1 MIIELIVLAIILFLI
16 EYFFIQL
23 APKLNFFDLPNER
36 SSHVKPTIRG
46 GGIIFI
52 FAALIF
58 FIYNQYEFP
67 YLVLALTLVGF
78 ISFLDDIKSVSNKIR
93 FAFHL
98 ISMLLVFYQLDLF
111 NSLSPVYLLLSLVV
125 FIGIMNAYNFMD
137 GINGITALYS
147 LSVLV
152 PLCITET
159 NDSIKTI
166 ELYTIIA
173 VLIFSFFNV
182 RRTALVF
189 AGDVGSISISLLI
202 VFFIISRIQQ
212 TFDFTLI
219 GLLLVY
225 GIDTIYT
232 LMHRIYHKENIFKAH
247 RKHLYQF
254 LTNEGRYA
262 QLNISLL
269 YTFIQLGI
277 NFFIV
282 NQLLNIYQFLL
293 ILIVLSIIYW
303 KIKFRFL
310 SKANL

>member
-1 MIIELIVLAIILFLI
+1 
-16 EYFFIQL
+16 L

-52 FAALIF
+52 FAALLF

-111 NSLSPVYLLLSLVV
+111 NSLSPVYLLLSLIV

-159 NDSIKTI
+159 NESTKTI

>member
-52 FAALIF
+52 FAALLF

-111 NSLSPVYLLLSLVV
+111 NSLSPVYLLLSLIG

-310 SKANL
+310 SKANV

>member
-52 FAALIF
+52 FAALLF

-111 NSLSPVYLLLSLVV
+111 NSLSPVYLLLSLIV

-310 SKANL
+310 SKANV

>member
-1 MIIELIVLAIILFLI
+1 
-16 EYFFIQL
+16 
-23 APKLNFFDLPNER
+23 
-36 SSHVKPTIRG
+36 
-46 GGIIFI
+46 
-52 FAALIF
+52 
-58 FIYNQYEFP
+58 
-67 YLVLALTLVGF
+67 
-78 ISFLDDIKSVSNKIR
+78 
-93 FAFHL
+93 
-98 ISMLLVFYQLDLF
+98 
-111 NSLSPVYLLLSLVV
+111 LLLFLVV

-310 SKANL
+310 SKANV

>member
-111 NSLSPVYLLLSLVV
+111 NSLSPVYLLLSLIV

-310 SKANL
+310 SKANV

>member
-58 FIYNQYEFP
+58 FIYNQYEYP

-111 NSLSPVYLLLSLVV
+111 NSLPTVYLFLALIV
-125 FIGIMNAYNFMD
+125 FIGVMNAYNFMD

-159 NDSIKTI
+159 NDTIKTI
-166 ELYTIIA
+166 ELYTIVA

-232 LMHRIYHKENIFKAH
+232 LMHRIYHRENIFKAH

-254 LTNEGRYA
+254 LTNEGKFA

-269 YTFIQLGI
+269 YTIIQLGI
-277 NFFIV
+277 NFLIV
-282 NQLLNIYQFLL
+282 NQLVNLYQFLL

-310 SKANL
+310 SKSNV

>member
-111 NSLSPVYLLLSLVV
+111 NSLSPVYLFLSLVV
-125 FIGIMNAYNFMD
+125 FIGVMNAYNFMD

-262 QLNISLL
+262 QLKISLL

-282 NQLLNIYQFLL
+282 NQLLNSYQFLL

-310 SKANL
+310 SKANV

>member
-58 FIYNQYEFP
+58 FIYNQYEYP

-111 NSLSPVYLLLSLVV
+111 NSLPTVYLFLALIV
-125 FIGIMNAYNFMD
+125 FIGVMNAYNFMD

-159 NDSIKTI
+159 NDTIKTI
-166 ELYTIIA
+166 ELYTIVA

-232 LMHRIYHKENIFKAH
+232 LMHRIYHRENIFKAH

-254 LTNEGRYA
+254 LTNEGKFA

-269 YTFIQLGI
+269 YTVIQLGI
-277 NFFIV
+277 NFLIV
-282 NQLLNIYQFLL
+282 NQLVNLYQFLL
-293 ILIVLSIIYW
+293 ILIVLSILYW
-303 KIKFRFL
+303 KIKFNFL
-310 SKANL
+310 SKAN

>member
-310 SKANL
+310 SKANV

>member
-58 FIYNQYEFP
+58 FIYNQYEYP

-111 NSLSPVYLLLSLVV
+111 NSLPTVYLFLALIV
-125 FIGIMNAYNFMD
+125 FIGVMNAYNFMD

-159 NDSIKTI
+159 NDTIKTI
-166 ELYTIIA
+166 ELYTIVA

-232 LMHRIYHKENIFKAH
+232 LMHRIYHRENIFKAH

-254 LTNEGRYA
+254 LTNEGKFA
-262 QLNISLL
+262 QLKISLL
-269 YTFIQLGI
+269 YTVIQLGI
-277 NFFIV
+277 NFLIV
-282 NQLLNIYQFLL
+282 NQLVNLYQFLL
-293 ILIVLSIIYW
+293 ILIVLSILYW
-303 KIKFRFL
+303 KIKFNFL
-310 SKANL
+310 SKAN